1 MNGAKPM
8 NPTLSHLITHFFISH
23 LRAECGASKN
33 TVAAYSDTLRLLI
46 GHLCEKYSKHPEE
59 ITSEMIT
66 QEEILSFLN
75 HLEHKRNNSPTTR
88 NQRLAAIKSFFHYA
102 ARENPEL
109 MFQNERIQAIR
120 SKKTE
125 QTPPPS
131 LNLEQVRAILEAVNT
146 DTLIGKRDKALI
158 QLLYNTGARVQEI
171 ADLRISDLDLEGATI
186 VRLTGKGKKIRIIP
200 LWDETVQ
207 CIKAYLQVRTEKCIC
222 SEHLL
227 LNSKGVP
234 LTRFGIGRRI
244 ELHAKNA
251 EKECPSLAGQKVT
264 PHVFRHTTALHLIES
279 DNDIT
284 IVKDWLGHADIQT
297 TNLYVEVSVARK
309 QNALKKLPP
318 PGTQEP
324 PRKPQ
329 WKAPGILDFLTSL
342 SSNSSLCCKLP
353 AQISPVNCTNADFA
367 T

>member
-1 MNGAKPM
+1 M
-8 NPTLSHLITHFFISH
+8 NPTLSHLITHFFVSH
-23 LRAECGASKN
+23 LKAECGASEN

-46 GHLCEKYSKHPEE
+46 GHLCEKHSKHPEE

-66 QEEILSFLN
+66 QEEILGFLN
-75 HLEHKRNNSPTTR
+75 HLEHKRNNCPATR
-88 NQRLAAIKSFFHYA
+88 NQRLAAIKSFLHYA
-102 ARENPEL
+102 ARENPGL
-109 MFQNERIQAIR
+109 MLQNERTQAIR

-125 QTPPPS
+125 HTPPPS
-131 LNLEQVRAILEAVNT
+131 LGTGQVRAILEAV
-146 DTLIGKRDKALI
+146 DASTLIGKRDKALI

-171 ADLRISDLDLEGATI
+171 ADLRIGDLDMEGAAT
-186 VRLTGKGKKIRIIP
+186 VRLTGKGKKMRIIP

-207 CIKAYLQVRTEKCIC
+207 CIKAYLQARVEKGIC

-227 LNSKGVP
+227 LNSKGAP

-251 EKECPSLAGQKVT
+251 AKSCPSLTGLKVT

-309 QNALKKLPP
+309 QRALEKLPP

-324 PRKPQ
+324 PRKPK
-329 WKAPGILDFLTSL
+329 WKAPGILEFLASL
-342 SSNSSLCCKLP
+342 SGNSPLCCNLP
-353 AQISPVNCTNADFA
+353 VQTLTADCTNADFA